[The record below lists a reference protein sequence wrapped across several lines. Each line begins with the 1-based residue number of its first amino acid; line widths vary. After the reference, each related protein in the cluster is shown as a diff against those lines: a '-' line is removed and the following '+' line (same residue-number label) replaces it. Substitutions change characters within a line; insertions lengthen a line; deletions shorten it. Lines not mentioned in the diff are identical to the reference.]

1 MSALPPKA
9 DVTAVGR
16 ESPKLTLSGRF
27 VCALSQLCGHG
38 KIKKTTTK
46 LTCIKDPGHG
56 LSLFESGVLSV
67 RDYRVRTEDEGMVMR
82 QWIKPGIFGAV
93 VGAVVG
99 AIALAIVGFTS
110 LGWVTSNEA
119 ESMALKYADA
129 AVVKA
134 FVPVCV
140 ARAQMDSETGTLL
153 QELAGMTSKRER
165 RSFIVIAGWAKMS
178 SHETFNKN
186 LVDACARALGE
197 LPAA

>member
-1 MSALPPKA
+1 M
-9 DVTAVGR
+9 
-16 ESPKLTLSGRF
+16 
-27 VCALSQLCGHG
+27 
-38 KIKKTTTK
+38 I
-46 LTCIKDPGHG
+46 CIKDPGHD
-56 LSLFESGVLSV
+56 LSQFESGVVSV
-67 RDYRVRTEDEGMVMR
+67 RDRRVRAEDEEMIMP
-82 QWIKPGIFGAV
+82 QWIKPGIF
-93 VGAVVG
+93 GAVVG

-134 FVPVCV
+134 LVPVCV

-178 SHETFNKN
+178 SDETFNKN
-186 LVDACARALGE
+186 LADACARALGE